1 MTPATPRQE
10 LGEFLQQGGGWRILK
25 IMASPQ
31 LGNVF
36 DVVIFQRQSQH
47 VFWRI
52 FAIGTVDFMIRPPNP
67 ATLEGGPAIELS
79 PHGPLQQIYDGDGE
93 EVGLPRRFQTLK
105 LDQSWIVAERFEIE
119 ARPQTSTG

>member
-1 MTPATPRQE
+1 VTPTNQRQE
-10 LGEFLQQGGGWRILK
+10 LGEFLQQGGDWRILK

-31 LGNVF
+31 IGHIF
-36 DVVIFQRQSQH
+36 DVAIFKQQSQQL
-47 VFWRI
+47 FWRI
-52 FAIGTVDFMIRPPNP
+52 FAIGPADFLIRPPDR
-67 ATLEGGPAIELS
+67 ATLEGGPAIHLS

-119 ARPQTSTG
+119 ALSQTSSG